1 MPREKITV
9 YVDDIKLT
17 GNWRGWNWVVKEDT
31 CTGVWKKLEDL
42 RYFLAIQV
50 SIKGSLSQRKY
61 VWNPLKDVG
70 MLRCKLGDAPI
81 DVKDKIGASTEHT
94 AVNKLVGNSIGTY

>member
-1 MPREKITV
+1 
-9 YVDDIKLT
+9 
-17 GNWRGWNWVVKEDT
+17 
-31 CTGVWKKLEDL
+31 
-42 RYFLAIQV
+42 
-50 SIKGSLSQRKY
+50 
-61 VWNPLKDVG
+61 